1 MRNLFNFIIKYS
13 TWFVFIFFVVL
24 SCILLFNGNLYQQ
37 SVYLTSA
44 NAVSSNVN
52 KLTSD
57 ITGYFYLRDI
67 NEDLQN
73 RNATLENE
81 VLNLKNQLKF
91 YATIVS
97 TDSAHTSYTTEN
109 RFDFVIASVL
119 NNSTTR
125 PRNYFTINKGSID
138 GIKSGMGV
146 VDQNGIVGIVNVV
159 GKNTSRI
166 ISLLN
171 ETQHFSVKVKNS
183 NYVGSLTWHEGNPYI
198 AYVEE
203 MPRHVKYHVGDTIV
217 TSGYSTTFPE
227 GIPVGV
233 IISQIKTADDNFFTL
248 KVRLAS
254 DFPQLGTVRIIKD
267 NIKNE
272 LDSLEKFDAKLE

>member
-1 MRNLFNFIIKYS
+1 MRNLFNFIIKYC

-166 ISLLN
+166 IS
-171 ETQHFSVKVKNS
+171 
-183 NYVGSLTWHEGNPYI
+183 
-198 AYVEE
+198 
-203 MPRHVKYHVGDTIV
+203 
-217 TSGYSTTFPE
+217 
-227 GIPVGV
+227 
-233 IISQIKTADDNFFTL
+233 
-248 KVRLAS
+248 
-254 DFPQLGTVRIIKD
+254 
-267 NIKNE
+267 
-272 LDSLEKFDAKLE
+272 

>member
-52 KLTSD
+52 KLSSE

-73 RNATLENE
+73 RNAALENE

-97 TDSAHTSYTTEN
+97 TDSVHTSYSTRN

-125 PRNYFTINKGSID
+125 PRNYFTINKGSMD
-138 GIKSGMGV
+138 GLKPGMGV

-171 ETQHFSVKVKNS
+171 ETQHFSVKVKDS
-183 NYVGSLTWHEGNPYI
+183 NYVGSLTWHEGNPNI

-227 GIPVGV
+227 GIPVG
-233 IISQIKTADDNFFTL
+233 IIMSQIKNDDDNFFTL

-254 DFPQLGTVRIIKD
+254 DFLQLGTVRIIKD
-267 NIKNE
+267 DIKNE
-272 LDSLEKFDAKLE
+272 LDSLEKFDTKPE